1 MLSSISKYQNLNQFI
16 CEAMKRFAE
25 LPSYSCLGQTVTFE
39 YIDKKS
45 TALAAYYQSLG
56 LQAGDRI
63 AIQLPNLI
71 QYPIATYAAFK
82 AGLIVVNTNPFYTPR
97 EMKYQFN
104 DSGAKAIV
112 ILSDL
117 CPTLEEIYAETL
129 IEHVIVTD
137 IYDLINDEVGL
148 YNDKIIRFNYAIEK
162 GEELPLICSNAE
174 LDDVAILQYTGGTT
188 GVSKGAQL
196 THRNLIANT
205 FQASERLGDYL
216 KEEQEIFVCPLPLY
230 HIYALMMNMFL
241 VFHKGGLNVLIP
253 NPRDYDAFIDAIEEF
268 SITGFSG
275 INTLFVGLCNQSK
288 FRQLDFSKLRL
299 TLSGGTALTSAAASI
314 WRDVTGCNITEGF
327 GLSETSPVVTLNTPG
342 SEEIGTVGCPLI
354 GTDVEFWDENDIP
367 VADGK
372 CGQIVVRGEQ
382 VMKGYWNMPKQT
394 SEVMTAEGF
403 FKTGDIGLRLSNG
416 HVKIVDRLKDMI
428 IVSGFNVYPNEI
440 EDVLVSH
447 PAILEAAVV
456 GKADE
461 KTGESV
467 HAYVT
472 LKSVVEEKDIILFC
486 REKLTNYK
494 IPKKVTI
501 MEKLPKSTVGK
512 TLRRELRK

>member
-1 MLSSISKYQNLNQFI
+1 MLSSISKYKNLNQFI
-16 CEAMKRFAE
+16 CDAMERFAK
-25 LPSYSCLGQTVTFE
+25 LPSFSCLGQTVTFE

-97 EMKYQFN
+97 EMKHQFN

-112 ILSDL
+112 ILTDL
-117 CPTLEEIYAETL
+117 YPTLAEIYAETL
-129 IEHVIVTD
+129 IEYVIVTD
-137 IYDLINDEVGL
+137 VFDLISGGSEIS
-148 YNDKIIRFNYAIEK
+148 NDKVVSFNYAIKK
-162 GEELPLICSNAE
+162 GEALPLLSPNAM

-205 FQASERLGDYL
+205 FQASERLGEYL
-216 KEEQEIFVCPLPLY
+216 KEGQEVFVCPLPLY
-230 HIYALMMNMFL
+230 HIYALMVNMLLIFS
-241 VFHKGGLNVLIP
+241 KGNLNVLIP
-253 NPRDYDAFIDAIEEF
+253 NPRDYDAFIDAIEPF

-299 TLSGGTALTSAAASI
+299 TLSGGTALTSTAASI
-314 WRDVTGCNITEGF
+314 WRDVTGCNIAEGF
-327 GLSETSPVVTLNTPG
+327 GLSETSPVVTLSTPG
-342 SEEIGTVGCPLI
+342 SEEIGTVGFPVI
-354 GTDVEFWDENDIP
+354 GTDVEFWDENDVP
-367 VADGK
+367 VPDGK

-382 VMKGYWNMPKQT
+382 VMKGYWNMPEQT
-394 SEVMTAEGF
+394 AEVMTAEGF

-416 HVKIVDRLKDMI
+416 HIKIVDRLKDMI

-440 EDVLVSH
+440 EEILVSH
-447 PAILEAAVV
+447 PAVLEAAVV

-472 LKSVVEEKDIILFC
+472 LKSTVEEKDIILFC

-494 IPKKVTI
+494 VPKKVTI

-512 TLRRELRK
+512 TLRRALRK